1 MKTSTIILIIVLVLI
16 SIGVTYYVLTID
28 KDDAS
33 SNTTSSNTFTMSNT
47 FTTSN
52 VLSYSSTTDDDDD
65 DTPPEPTH
73 PLSGDHFLVTS
84 GSTIGVI
91 KPTNNTEE
99 GNFELD
105 ITGARSD
112 DMVITLE
119 PIDGVSN
126 TYYFK
131 AKQIGKYM
139 RHKNNGFQ
147 LSSNNEPEEY
157 KIKITKIS
165 GKYVMSYQTADGW
178 VYFGF
183 DGVDKFVT
191 NPNVTAIIN
200 SGSITIEEAG
210 VDSFILKGHFG
221 SVTTGFTT
229 FGPPDGEDPITNI
242 KGCLDILPDVDM
254 SDDYRDS
261 LISVAYSPQADGNNQ
276 CRVYPHSETYEYKE
290 NVGGG
295 WVTKCIEPGKDIK
308 QGCLL

>member
-1 MKTSTIILIIVLVLI
+1 MLVLI
-16 SIGVTYYVLTID
+16 AIGVTYYVST
-28 KDDAS
+28 KDDDS
-33 SNTTSSNTFTMSNT
+33 SNTALSNTVTVSNV

-52 VLSYSSTTDDDDD
+52 ALSYSSTTDDDDD
-65 DTPPEPTH
+65 DDDEPPEPTH

-84 GSTIGVI
+84 GSKVGVI
-91 KPTNNTEE
+91 KPTINTEN
-99 GNFELD
+99 GNFEID

-119 PIDGVSN
+119 PVDGVSN

-131 AKQIGKYM
+131 AKEIGKYM

-165 GKYVMSYQTADGW
+165 GKYVMSYQTVDGW
-178 VYFGF
+178 IYFGF
-183 DGVDKFVT
+183 DGVDKFVANT
-191 NPNVTAIIN
+191 NVTSIIN

-221 SVTTGFTT
+221 SVTTGFTS
-229 FGPPDGEDPITNI
+229 FGAPDGEDPITNI

-254 SDDYRDS
+254 SDDYRNS
-261 LISVAYSPQADGNNQ
+261 LISVAYSPEASGNEQ
-276 CRVYPHSETYEYKE
+276 CRAYPHSETYEYKE
-290 NVGGG
+290 TVGGG
-295 WVTKCIEPGKDIK
+295 WVTKCVEPGKNIK